1 MIEIPR
7 LASIETKP
15 AEFDFSWPP
24 ASGTPLVA
32 LVSGANC
39 ECISTNESFDV
50 FFGHRRGAARGLV
63 DLIRFVDGD
72 DFASLID
79 GVLRSGKPSSVTSRA
94 VRITDID
101 HGYFGVVLMDIVC
114 EPMLL
119 ADGKTPAVLVKAAAT
134 SVRPWQAEPA
144 SPAQRLVT
152 PLDFLSIGQDRV
164 ALALEV
170 GQIGVWEWDLA
181 SGKSVWNSQMYQ
193 LIGAAPSAEPAAEVL
208 MALVH
213 PQDRVVLDAK
223 IARSLATQTD
233 FSDDFRINRADTGE
247 QRWIAGRGRV
257 LTNMDG
263 QVIAMMG
270 VNFDITDEINN
281 QEKLKAVAQ
290 RRAEFLAM
298 LGHELRN
305 PLAPLAYIARKMENT
320 AERGTQQ
327 ADAAEVIKRQVA
339 QLTRLVEDL
348 LEVSRIEL
356 GKIDLRMQ
364 RLPLSEVVEAA
375 VEAIMPSVKE
385 RRQHL
390 KWGVPPGTW
399 VQGDRARLTQVISN
413 LMGNASKYTQ
423 VGGHIRLNV
432 TPDSDL
438 VCISVHD
445 NGPGIDADLAS
456 MLFDPFTQ
464 GRATL
469 DRARDGL
476 GIGLSIVKKL
486 VELHGGKISFSTS
499 NRGTSF
505 TVALPLPMVLVPS
518 GAPEG
523 SERQALLGKLPSL
536 RILVVEDN
544 LDAATLL
551 AGLMRDEGHEVR
563 LAVDGQEALDMAHAH
578 AFDVILMDVGLP
590 KLDGWTVAS
599 LLRAE
604 DRYKDVVMI
613 AMSGY
618 GQPEDRHRSLQA
630 GFNLHLTKPT
640 DLNEVFNFLK
650 LSCRKKAMV

>member
-1 MIEIPR
+1 MIQTTGLEPR
-7 LASIETKP
+7 AVKP

-24 ASGTPLVA
+24 TQATPLVA
-32 LVSGANC
+32 LVSGVSC
-39 ECISTNESFDV
+39 ECVATNESFDAY
-50 FFGHRRGAARGLV
+50 FGHRRGAGRGLA

-72 DFASLID
+72 DFGSLIQ
-79 GVLRSGKPSSVTSRA
+79 GVLQTGTPTSVASRA

-101 HGYFGVVLMDIVC
+101 HGYFGVVLMDIAF

-119 ADGKTPAVLVKAAAT
+119 ADGVTPAVLVKAAAT
-134 SVRPWQAEPA
+134 SVRPWQPEQG
-144 SPAQRLVT
+144 SPSHR
-152 PLDFLSIGQDRV
+152 PHDFLSVDQDRV
-164 ALALEV
+164 ALALDV

-181 SGKSVWNSQMYQ
+181 SGKSVWNSRMYQ
-193 LIGAAPSAEPAAEVL
+193 LIGVSPSAEPAAEVM
-208 MALVH
+208 MALVLA
-213 PQDRVVLDAK
+213 QDRVVLDAK
-223 IARSLATQTD
+223 IARSPATQTD
-233 FSDDFRINRADTGE
+233 FSDDFRIIRADTGE

-257 LTNMDG
+257 LSNAAG

-270 VNFDITDEINN
+270 VNFDITEEVNN

-305 PLAPLAYIARKMENT
+305 PLAPLAYIARKMESS

-327 ADAAEVIKRQVA
+327 AHAADVIKRQVV

-348 LEVSRIEL
+348 LEVSRIEM

-364 RLPLSEVVEAA
+364 VLPLTEVVEAA
-375 VEAIMPSVKE
+375 VEAVMPSVQE
-385 RRQHL
+385 RKQHL
-390 KWGVPPGTW
+390 DWSVPVGTR
-399 VQGDRARLTQVISN
+399 VQCDRARLTQVISN

-423 VGGHIRLNV
+423 VGGHIQLAVMQDSQSVCVNV
-432 TPDSDL
+432 R
-438 VCISVHD
+438 D
-445 NGPGIDADLAS
+445 NGPGIDADLVS
-456 MLFDPFTQ
+456 ILFDPFTQ

-486 VELHGGKISFSTS
+486 VELHGGEISFTTS
-499 NRGTSF
+499 KKGTSF
-505 TVALPLPMVLVPS
+505 RVALPLPILRSSSVSAQDAAGP
-518 GAPEG
+518 A
-523 SERQALLGKLPSL
+523 AHAALPSL

-551 AGLMRDEGHEVR
+551 ASLLRDDGHEVR
-563 LAVDGQEALDMAHAH
+563 LAIDGQEALDMAHAH
-578 AFDVILMDVGLP
+578 DFDAILMDVGLP
-590 KLDGWTVAS
+590 KFDGWTVAQM
-599 LLRAE
+599 LRAD
-604 DRYKDVVMI
+604 DRYREVVMI

-618 GQPEDRHRSLQA
+618 GQADDRNRSLQA

-640 DLNEVFNFLK
+640 DLDEVLDFLRLNCGK
-650 LSCRKKAMV
+650 NKHAIQ